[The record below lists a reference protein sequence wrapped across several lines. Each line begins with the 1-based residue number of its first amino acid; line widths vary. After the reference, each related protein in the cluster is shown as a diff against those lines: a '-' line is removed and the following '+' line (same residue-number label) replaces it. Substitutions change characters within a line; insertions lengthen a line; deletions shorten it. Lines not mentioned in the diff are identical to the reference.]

1 MESLMPIYLM
11 SERTRSVTIP
21 GQALALSI
29 TGSVADAVLNIHAA
43 ADQPVVRSSSHRS
56 VLPIVMGP
64 LVVSV
69 QPARG
74 DFFGPDTVVQ
84 LGIGPDTADA
94 VDPVQVV
101 FEPVDVSGDS
111 DVELATL
118 TPAGTRI
125 EIAVS
130 ALADRSLNPLGTAAR
145 AAARKVVGRR
155 SEPSSHAVV
164 IAVDASASMRSA
176 FSDGSVSAAA
186 DIVVGVADAVGITDV
201 SAMLVAEKP
210 VAVPTEPARTLAD
223 SLRSAEPRWSAGV
236 RWSTIDGIG
245 ARAVVCT
252 DFPTQTLRQRF
263 PVIAIS
269 TDPRLETDCAVL
281 RPPARVSTPPLRCSA
296 SRRCWNGS
304 RSHSFGA

>member
-1 MESLMPIYLM
+1 MPIYLM

-21 GQALALSI
+21 SQALALSI
-29 TGSVADAVLNIHAA
+29 TGSVAEAVLNVHAA

-56 VLPIVMGP
+56 VLPIVIGP

-84 LGIGPDTADA
+84 LTIGPDTADA

-130 ALADRSLNPLGTAAR
+130 AVADRPLNPLGTAAR

-155 SEPSSHAVV
+155 SEPSSHPVV

-201 SAMLVAEKP
+201 SAVLVAEKP
-210 VAVPTEPARTLAD
+210 VPVPTEPAGTLAG
-223 SLRSAEPRWSAGV
+223 SLRNAEPRWSAGA
-236 RWSTIDGIG
+236 RWSAIAGNGGRT
-245 ARAVVCT
+245 VVCT
-252 DFPTQTLRQRF
+252 DFPTQILRQRF

-281 RPPARVSTPPLRCSA
+281 RPPRPGVDAVAEVLSQPAVLERIAIALVRGLM
-296 SRRCWNGS
+296 
-304 RSHSFGA
+304 